1 MRDREGLVQNVIWLF
16 DAGAN
21 AATRLAFALFNA
33 IDGFL
38 KRT

>member
-21 AATRLAFALFNA
+21 AAPRLAFELFNA
-33 IDGFL
+33 SDGFL